1 MKIYTVSLLGNQKIN
16 RHYEIEAIL
25 EDIVKEIVT
34 SKGTA
39 YRAKKYAISSRK
51 EIMEVTRI

>member
-1 MKIYTVSLLGNQKIN
+1 MEIYTVSLLGSKKIN

-39 YRAKKYAISSRK
+39 YRAKN
-51 EIMEVTRI
+51 MP